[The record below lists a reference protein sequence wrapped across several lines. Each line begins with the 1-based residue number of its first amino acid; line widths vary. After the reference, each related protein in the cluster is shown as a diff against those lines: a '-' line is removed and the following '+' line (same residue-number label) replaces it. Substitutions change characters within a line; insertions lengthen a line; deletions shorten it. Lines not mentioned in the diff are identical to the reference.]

1 MRRAISCTKCG
12 KEIIKVYGLGDL
24 CNACYT
30 RGLNLS
36 ARGILEMKI
45 LRDELKQVKA
55 TLKKLRTTLGN
66 QKLSLQTA
74 FRKNE
79 KLQLENEKLE
89 SDFEKQHRQDIKQR
103 SGESVWA
110 KDFVA

>member
-1 MRRAISCTKCG
+1 MRRAISCTQCG
-12 KEIIKVYGLGDL
+12 KEIIKVYGLGDI

-30 RGLNLS
+30 KRLNLS

-45 LRDELKQVKA
+45 LRDELKQVKL

-66 QKLSLQTA
+66 QKLSLQAA

-79 KLQLENEKLE
+79 KLKAE
-89 SDFEKQHRQDIKQR
+89 SDAYFSSMIFANKMIFKQR
-103 SGESVWA
+103 NGESVWA
-110 KDFVA
+110 